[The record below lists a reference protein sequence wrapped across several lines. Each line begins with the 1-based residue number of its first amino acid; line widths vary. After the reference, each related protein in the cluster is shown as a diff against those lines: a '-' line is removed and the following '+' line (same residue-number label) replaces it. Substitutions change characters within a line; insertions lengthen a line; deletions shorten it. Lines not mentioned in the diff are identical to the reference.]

1 MFAGKLALSQG
12 WVAEMPEK
20 TIREVLREHTD
31 SLMSVPGVVG
41 TAEGERAAQPCIKVF
56 VAKKTPELLRE
67 IPPTI
72 DGYLVDVQEIGEIRA
87 LER

>member
-1 MFAGKLALSQG
+1 
-12 WVAEMPEK
+12 MPEK
-20 TIREVLREHTD
+20 TIREVLEEQTD

-41 TAEGERAAQPCIKVF
+41 TAQGECDAQPCIKVL

-67 IPPTI
+67 IPSTI
-72 DGYLVDVQEIGEIRA
+72 DGYLVDVQETGEIRA

>member
-1 MFAGKLALSQG
+1 
-12 WVAEMPEK
+12 MPEK
-20 TIREVLREHTD
+20 TLQEVLEEQTD

-41 TAEGERAAQPCIKVF
+41 TAQGECGAQPCIKVL

-67 IPPTI
+67 IPSTI